1 MSDRWIED
9 VIHFWFEELEPA
21 NWFTGSGRIDA
32 RIRERYEALYE
43 RLRGASSDSYAT
55 PQACLAA
62 VIALDQFPR
71 NIHRNSPR
79 AYEADDLALS
89 ISQYAIGRGFDQQLT
104 SQQRMFLYM
113 PLQHSE
119 NSTAQ
124 ARSIELFAQLDDKG
138 ALGYAQQHKEVIDR
152 FGRFPHRNVVLGRPS
167 TAEELEFL
175 RTHKG
180 F

>member
-1 MSDRWIED
+1 MSDRWVED

-21 NWFTGSGRIDA
+21 NWFTRSERIDA
-32 RIRERYEALYE
+32 RIRERYQALYE
-43 RLRGASSDSYAT
+43 RLRTAPSDSYAT

-89 ISQYAIGRGFDQQLT
+89 ISQYAIHRLFDQQLP

-113 PLQHSE
+113 PWQHSE
-119 NSTAQ
+119 SATVQ
-124 ARSIELFAQLDDKG
+124 ALSMELFAQLDDKG
-138 ALGYAQQHKEVIDR
+138 ALDYAQRHKDVIDR
-152 FGRFPHRNVVLGRPS
+152 FGRFPHRNVVLGRTS
-167 TAEELEFL
+167 SAEELDFL
-175 RTHKG
+175 QTHRG